1 MSTTPSITNMN
12 KKAIVLKSIE
22 KNTEIKGRSLWKD
35 AFRRLSRNKAAVVSL
50 FVLFFITIL
59 VIFAPLFSH
68 YEMQDT
74 DWNAI
79 GLSPSFSNF
88 SQSSSNSK
96 HFTSSFILSCYIS
109 GLLIT
114 HSKLSSMSVP
124 AYFKT
129 SGESYPVGIINFS
142 LSRSCG

>member
-1 MSTTPSITNMN
+1 MFFEAVDGYPELGFVKISSNPFFTASPALVVIGTQGQDLSTAYSLPS
-12 KKAIVLKSIE
+12 A
-22 KNTEIKGRSLWKD
+22 
-35 AFRRLSRNKAAVVSL
+35 
-50 FVLFFITIL
+50 
-59 VIFAPLFSH
+59 
-68 YEMQDT
+68 
-74 DWNAI
+74 
-79 GLSPSFSNF
+79 SFSNF

-124 AYFKT
+124 VYFKT

-142 LSRSCG
+142 LSRSCGYNLNSAPELQWQT